1 MAIGYT
7 YWDARHISLFVPWH
21 ARLQRRRRHAVA
33 GLHVL
38 WRGVWPVYLMRMSDV
53 MLQACERE
61 ESLEEQ
67 IRALTTRL
75 TEVRRFRYVLLD
87 NNSMFAA
94 LKLVLSLVL
103 LTDEIPT
110 QSITENSRHR
120 QTERI
125 LSAATLVGT
134 AVADCDLWLQVEA
147 RASETERSAS
157 KLQREVDRLEG
168 RFQHMFTSD
177 TPQRIP
183 CEHTLTA
190 LNVATEMV

>member
-1 MAIGYT
+1 
-7 YWDARHISLFVPWH
+7 
-21 ARLQRRRRHAVA
+21 
-33 GLHVL
+33 
-38 WRGVWPVYLMRMSDV
+38 MRMSDV

-134 AVADCDLWLQVEA
+134 AVADCDL
-147 RASETERSAS
+147 
-157 KLQREVDRLEG
+157 
-168 RFQHMFTSD
+168 
-177 TPQRIP
+177 
-183 CEHTLTA
+183 
-190 LNVATEMV
+190 